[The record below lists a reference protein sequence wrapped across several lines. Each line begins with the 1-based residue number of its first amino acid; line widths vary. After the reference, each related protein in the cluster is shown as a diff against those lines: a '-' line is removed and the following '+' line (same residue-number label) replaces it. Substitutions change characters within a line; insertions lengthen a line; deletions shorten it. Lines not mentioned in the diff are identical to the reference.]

1 MSRYYETRE
10 GWTRGGIDIESAVNQ
25 FFKLLLLSPI
35 FLLAIYVSLA
45 MLKHMIF
52 GGVPVMNQPTDSQR
66 EELRQR
72 DAGVDPVP
80 DFTPKPE
87 PVPVPGAVPAPPT
100 LPEVTQKETVPYV
113 IYDTPQEY
121 YTDVQKESEGV
132 SSWGTDLLES
142 LD

>member
-87 PVPVPGAVPAPPT
+87 PVPVPPK
-100 LPEVTQKETVPYV
+100 LPEATQKESVIPYV